1 MVDTINHV
9 YSYFKAWK
17 EQGRAIELQFFQF
30 VTYCL

>member
-1 MVDTINHV
+1 MVDTKYV

-30 VTYCL
+30 VTYCP